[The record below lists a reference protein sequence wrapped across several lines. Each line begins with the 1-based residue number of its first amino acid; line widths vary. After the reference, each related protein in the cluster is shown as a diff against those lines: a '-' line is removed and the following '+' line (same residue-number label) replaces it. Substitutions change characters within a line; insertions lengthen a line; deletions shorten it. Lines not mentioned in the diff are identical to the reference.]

1 LNENTDGWSLVRLW
15 QATVWL
21 TMTVGKQLERRE
33 MKATSELARA
43 AHKSQYDWALRYG
56 ESQVDH
62 FFRGL
67 TEDFDKNT
75 MIAVSAAILDD
86 VQAKWAACVET
97 GAVDLDGDQ
106 SVSIST
112 VSLSKGKALSVRY
125 DDGDNLLFAWEA
137 DEDEINFAIIPWKDP
152 VPAALIAELNQAAAG
167 DGVTFA
173 DLVPIARKFSRYS
186 ELYPEARDVIYESL
200 PLSMSDI
207 KKALEKEGIERLGWV
222 VGLGSVRIRSGMPG
236 LTDHEST
243 AGRKHSLVESVERIA
258 STFSF
263 AQNVKLN
270 RAVPHYSALKAGQYE
285 EFYAST
291 SAYAFERH
299 LEKELSKINEIVSI
313 SEDIGLS
320 SEIVYAYNDTDVS
333 VYGQRFE
340 GRDLFYHFNLDMGSH
355 AFATIMNKKGDE
367 VASIDV
373 ILASNWGFDFENY
386 FGSTM
391 EDVVRPDLAME
402 FMRYVVRDN
411 GIIPEETLVS
421 VLAEGRVPEAG
432 RAMSYDMTTKTL
444 ELTKLA
450 YEAGYLDYLP
460 GMATWD
466 LEALKEGVSGDYSRL
481 VEFKDRLNDKGI
493 EPEEYFA
500 SRKAPSI

>member
-1 LNENTDGWSLVRLW
+1 
-15 QATVWL
+15 
-21 TMTVGKQLERRE
+21 MT
-33 MKATSELARA
+33 
-43 AHKSQYDWALRYG
+43 
-56 ESQVDH
+56 
-62 FFRGL
+62 
-67 TEDFDKNT
+67 
-75 MIAVSAAILDD
+75 
-86 VQAKWAACVET
+86 
-97 GAVDLDGDQ
+97 
-106 SVSIST
+106 
-112 VSLSKGKALSVRY
+112 
-125 DDGDNLLFAWEA
+125 
-137 DEDEINFAIIPWKDP
+137 
-152 VPAALIAELNQAAAG
+152 
-167 DGVTFA
+167 
-173 DLVPIARKFSRYS
+173 
-186 ELYPEARDVIYESL
+186 
-200 PLSMSDI
+200 
-207 KKALEKEGIERLGWV
+207 
-222 VGLGSVRIRSGMPG
+222 
-236 LTDHEST
+236 
-243 AGRKHSLVESVERIA
+243 
-258 STFSF
+258 
-263 AQNVKLN
+263 
-270 RAVPHYSALKAGQYE
+270 
-285 EFYAST
+285 
-291 SAYAFERH
+291 
-299 LEKELSKINEIVSI
+299 I
-313 SEDIGLS
+313 SEEIGLS
-320 SEIVYAYNDTDVS
+320 SKIVYAYNDTDVS

-373 ILASNWGFDFENY
+373 ILASNWGFDFQNY

-421 VLAEGRVPEAG
+421 VLAEGRVPEVG

-444 ELTKLA
+444 DLTKLA

>member
-1 LNENTDGWSLVRLW
+1 
-15 QATVWL
+15 
-21 TMTVGKQLERRE
+21 
-33 MKATSELARA
+33 MKATSELARK
-43 AHKSQYDWALRYG
+43 AHKAQHDWALRYG
-56 ESQVDH
+56 DSQVDH

-75 MIAVSAAILDD
+75 MIAVGAAIFAD
-86 VQAKWAACVET
+86 VRAKRESCVES
-97 GAVDLDGDQ
+97 GAVDLYGDH
-106 SVSIST
+106 SVSISAVT
-112 VSLSKGKALSVRY
+112 LSKGDALSVRY
-125 DDGDNLLFAWEA
+125 DDGDNLLFAWET
-137 DEDEINFAIIPWKDP
+137 DEDEDVLAIIPWKDP
-152 VPAALIAELNQAAAG
+152 VPSSLVDELNQAAAV
-167 DGVTFA
+167 DGVTYLE
-173 DLVPIARKFSRYS
+173 LVPIAKKFAGYS
-186 ELYPEARDVIYESL
+186 ELHPEARYVIHESL
-200 PLSMSDI
+200 PLSMADI
-207 KKALEKEGIERLGWV
+207 KNALEREGIERLGWV
-222 VGLGSVRIRSGMPG
+222 AGLGTVRIRSIMPG
-236 LTDHEST
+236 FTDYEST
-243 AGRKHSLVESVERIA
+243 AGRNHCLVEYVERIGD
-258 STFSF
+258 TFEF
-263 AQNVKLN
+263 AKEAKLN
-270 RAVPHYSALKAGQYE
+270 RAVPHFLALKSGNYE
-285 EFYAST
+285 DFYAST
-291 SAYAFERH
+291 CAYAFERH
-299 LEKELSKINEIVSI
+299 LEKELPKINEIMTI
-313 SEDIGLS
+313 SEEIGLS
-320 SEIVYAYNDTDVS
+320 SKIVYAYNDTDVS

-373 ILASNWGFDFENY
+373 ILASNWGFDFQNY

-421 VLAEGRVPEAG
+421 VLAEGRVPEVG

-444 ELTKLA
+444 DLTKLA